1 MPRVSDYGLEAARLK
16 DSCVS
21 VETIG
26 GAQSEATMTVE
37 HWSGTARRLD
47 PAAEGAAAV
56 RPPLARLLAEA
67 GVASEPDLRLA
78 VAEGMATGERLGE
91 VVLRRGWIDERR
103 LAELLAE
110 QWQLPFV
117 AEPQLTEDPTRMLN
131 PQAAKELA
139 VCPIDVDADPPHFA
153 LAEPSE
159 ERLAAVADAVAK
171 EPRFAVVTRSALVRL
186 LDQLSETQS
195 PADENTSDSG
205 ADDSGF
211 EREAE
216 AVVAG
221 IEAAAL
227 AVSGLREKLAART
240 DEVQRELAVCHQELA
255 ELRQARAVDRATID
269 QLQTE
274 LDKQR
279 ELGARVR
286 ASLAELAQTLDG
298 V

>member
-1 MPRVSDYGLEAARLK
+1 
-16 DSCVS
+16 
-21 VETIG
+21 
-26 GAQSEATMTVE
+26 MTVE
-37 HWSGTARRLD
+37 HWSGSVRRLD
-47 PAAEGAAAV
+47 PAEEGATVV

-117 AEPQLTEDPTRMLN
+117 AEPQLTEDATRMLN
-131 PQAAKELA
+131 PEAAKELA
-139 VCPIDVDADPPHFA
+139 VCPIDVDADRPHFA

-159 ERLAAVADAVAK
+159 ERLAAVAAAVDN
-171 EPRFAVVTRSALVRL
+171 EPRFAVVTRSALLSL
-186 LDQLSETQS
+186 LDQLSDTQA
-195 PADENTSDSG
+195 PAENKSDDDAG
-205 ADDSGF
+205 DSGF
-211 EREAE
+211 EREAD

-227 AVSGLREKLAART
+227 AVSGLREKLTART
-240 DEVQRELAVCHQELA
+240 DEVQRELLACHRELA
-255 ELRQARAVDRATID
+255 ELRQARTTDQATID
-269 QLQTE
+269 QLQTQLHE
-274 LDKQR
+274 QR

-298 V
+298 A